1 MKKYIPTL
9 LIIIL
14 TVFFISCEKDIEF
27 KGKITDPL
35 LVMNGLLSPDSV
47 VSIHL
52 SQSRFIL
59 GDATS
64 FNPISGAKVSVFVNG
79 KLKEQITNDAKGL
92 YTGSY
97 IPKSGDEIKIEVQ
110 ADGFDLVRA
119 QTVIPQN
126 PNIIVKDSTVTVLEE
141 ESETPSLPNTVFTSR
156 KRSMQAQLKLTD
168 AKDEE
173 NYYYIKGT
181 QNYYRKNQLVMNTF
195 VYFKLSEVLKN
206 NITDSE
212 NIFEDILGDGMTN
225 DRTENL
231 FSDLYVNGKE
241 ILFDFSFDDI
251 LESFKYVNGEKVE
264 SPQDDEL
271 IVEYIIEIGEFSK
284 DFNQYVV
291 SGNKAA
297 NSEDAGFSEPIQ
309 VHTNIENG
317 IGILGAYNSYRLISR
332 FKSNYFPFYSFTYLR

>member
-1 MKKYIPTL
+1 MKRHITTLL
-9 LIIIL
+9 LIIL
-14 TVFFISCEKDIEF
+14 TGIFISCEKDIKF

-59 GDATS
+59 GDVVPFTHV
-64 FNPISGAKVSVFVNG
+64 SGAMVSVFVNG
-79 KLKEQITNDAKGL
+79 QLKEQITNDAKGL
-92 YTGSY
+92 YTGTY
-97 IPKSGDEIKIEVQ
+97 FPKPGDEIKIEVK
-110 ADGFDLVRA
+110 ADGFDVVRA
-119 QTVIPQN
+119 QTVIPQSLN
-126 PNIIVKDSTVTVLEE
+126 LIVNDSTVTLQGS
-141 ESETPSLPNTVFTSR
+141 ESTYPNQPNTLFKTR
-156 KRSMQAQLKLTD
+156 RRNMQAQLKLTD
-168 AKDEE
+168 AEDEE

-181 QNYYRKNQLVMNTF
+181 QNYYRKNQLVMNKF
-195 VYFKLSEVLKN
+195 VYFKLSEVLKS

-241 ILFDFSFDDI
+241 ILFDFSFDDT
-251 LESFKYVNGEKVE
+251 LESSKYVNGEKVD

-284 DFNQYVV
+284 DFNQYVI

-317 IGILGAYNSYRLISR
+317 IGILGAYNSYRFISR
-332 FKSNYFPFYSFTYLR
+332 FHSNYFPFYTPTYPW